1 MSLSIA
7 SNIAA
12 LMSSHNLGNTNK
24 SLESTLGRISSGL
37 RITSAADDAAGSG
50 VATNLETEGMS
61 LRQAMRNT
69 NDAISIL
76 ETAEAAASEISDML
90 IRTTEL
96 FVQSASETLDQDER
110 EYLVDEYIQIRAEV
124 DRIAADLEFNGIS
137 LNNSSLDAQVGTQDG
152 ADYQISLVIGD
163 MTTGGLFMP
172 GELRLDDVLLAQ
184 QTLSGAVK
192 SLDTSAD
199 ALQQLRSD
207 IGATLNRLESS
218 LNHNQAYSL
227 ALEQARS
234 SIEDADMATETSQ
247 LSKLQI
253 MQQAGVASLAQA
265 KNINRSV
272 LGLLS

>member
-1 MSLSIA
+1 MSISIA
-7 SNIAA
+7 NNIAA
-12 LMSSHNLGNTNK
+12 LMSSHELGKTNDR
-24 SLESTLGRISSGL
+24 LQTTLGRISSGL
-37 RITSAADDAAGSG
+37 RITSASDDAAGSG
-50 VATNLETEGMS
+50 VATNLETEGIS

-76 ETAEAAASEISDML
+76 ETAEAAASEISDMI

-110 EYLVDEYIQIRAEV
+110 DYLVDEYIQIRAEI
-124 DRIAADLEFNGIS
+124 DRIANDLEFNGIS
-137 LNNSSLDAQVGTQDG
+137 LNNSSLEAQVGTQDG

-163 MTTGGLFMP
+163 MTTSGLFMP
-172 GELRLDDVLLAQ
+172 GELRLEDISLAQ

-199 ALQQLRSD
+199 TLNQFRSD

-234 SIEDADMATETSQ
+234 SIEDADLATETSQ

-265 KNINRSV
+265 KNINQSV